1 METRRHKPLDLA
13 REPNP
18 FEHSFSLV
26 RPEDIVASASNDAKG
41 YSRVR
46 SSPNSNSLRPSVTPS
61 GRSPPAYSSPRN
73 ATPHAKGAVSTPGE
87 RDSQLTPSIKLPP
100 ITAISGPVDPAHMP
114 AVWGAESLRSGPL
127 SPAMLGGPTATSG
140 TPKSLLSSTP
150 GAPRL
155 GHTDPALHSGLTP
168 YIAGEAHPTAG
179 ATRAFGP
186 IRMPQSLVTPN
197 LQAAMQATVNGQEV
211 MSTPGGTLHIAP
223 LRNQPQSMESRR
235 PSPSV
240 AAQTSL
246 VTSVP
251 EQQQP
256 RSRIF
261 GPEPA
266 IPLASMP
273 PTNMPKLPPA
283 RAKRSRQTD
292 VEETLTNQKI
302 ITKRKSK
309 RKNHSSPSDHIS
321 RESSPAPAQELS
333 DNEGSIDPYAI
344 QGADGQPL
352 TEEEKRKQFLE
363 RNRIAALK
371 CRQRKKKQLQEL
383 QERHDFMLQ
392 ENERLRKDYMELR
405 EVALQARALLAAHVD
420 CPIARANGVHGI
432 DSLPA
437 GLPTPSLRPL
447 MPSNMTEAEYARKII
462 DAIPPASNGIP
473 VHPIH
478 ASAGPNRGGRRP
490 AAYSHRPASM
500 LSDSHYGQSPRRVYY
515 D

>member
-1 METRRHKPLDLA
+1 
-13 REPNP
+13 
-18 FEHSFSLV
+18 
-26 RPEDIVASASNDAKG
+26 
-41 YSRVR
+41 
-46 SSPNSNSLRPSVTPS
+46 
-61 GRSPPAYSSPRN
+61 
-73 ATPHAKGAVSTPGE
+73 
-87 RDSQLTPSIKLPP
+87 
-100 ITAISGPVDPAHMP
+100 MP
-114 AVWGAESLRSGPL
+114 AVWGPNSLRSGPL

-168 YIAGEAHPTAG
+168 YVAGEAHPTAG

-223 LRNQPQSMESRR
+223 LRNHPPSMESRR
-235 PSPSV
+235 PSPPV
-240 AAQTSL
+240 APQAPL
-246 VTSVP
+246 AIMMP
-251 EQQQP
+251 ERQKLP
-256 RSRIF
+256 SRPY

-266 IPLASMP
+266 MP
-273 PTNMPKLPPA
+273 QAYMPKQPPA
-283 RAKRSRQTD
+283 RAKRARQAD
-292 VEETLTNQKI
+292 VEETLANQKI
-302 ITKRKSK
+302 ITKRKNK
-309 RKNHSSPSDHIS
+309 RKNHSSPSDHFS
-321 RESSPAPAQELS
+321 RESSPAPTQEFS
-333 DNEGSIDPYAI
+333 DNEDSIDPYATH
-344 QGADGQPL
+344 GADGQPL

-420 CPIARANGVHGI
+420 CPVARANGVNGL
-432 DSLPA
+432 DSLPP

-447 MPSNMTEAEYARKII
+447 IPSNMTEAEYARKII
-462 DAIPPASNGIP
+462 DAIPPASNGVP
-473 VHPIH
+473 VHMMH
-478 ASAGPNRGGRRP
+478 APAGPHRSGRRP
-490 AAYSHRPASM
+490 EAYSHRPASM
-500 LSDSHYGQSPRRVYY
+500 FSDPHYEQPPRRVYY